1 MKKPVSLTLTYIY
14 LASGCV
20 TLGVVLSYLLLFICD
35 YYGINLFKNAWL
47 LAIPSILS
55 VIINV
60 FLIELYK
67 KIRKK

>member
-20 TLGVVLSYLLLFICD
+20 ILGTVLTYILLFVCG
-35 YYGINLFKNAWL
+35 YFGINLFKNAWL
-47 LAIPSILS
+47 LAIPSVLS
-55 VIINV
+55 VVINV

-67 KIRKK
+67 KIGK